1 MRKMIVL
8 LLFVS
13 VFCLYGEEKG
23 VTLNPPASFSLT
35 EPLKIAPIVPYK
47 DPFFGAFLD
56 TALLLPVGHLY
67 NEQPSKFLIYLG
79 IEAALAAVAYNL
91 YGDEAR
97 KQYRDMS
104 YAVIILAIGVK
115 IYDLCDV
122 YTSAQE
128 INKKSG
134 YQLRVDVDDRKAT
147 LSVVSCF

>member
-8 LLFVS
+8 LLLV
-13 VFCLYGEEKG
+13 VVCLYGEEKG
-23 VTLNPPASFSLT
+23 VTSNLPAALSLT

-47 DPFFGAFLD
+47 DPFFGVFLD

-67 NEQPSKFLIYLG
+67 NEQSSKFLIYTG
-79 IEAALAAVAYNL
+79 IEGALALAAYNL
-91 YGDEAR
+91 YGNEGQ
-97 KQYRDMS
+97 KQHRDAS
-104 YAVIILAIGVK
+104 YAVILLAIGVK

-134 YQLRVDVDDRKAT
+134 YQLHVEIDDRKAT
-147 LSVVSCF
+147 LSVVSYF